1 MNQGSVAV
9 VAFEGISP
17 FHLSVPCLVFGE
29 DRRGDGIPPYDMRV
43 CVAGRSRRVETSAG
57 FSITADHGLEGLSG
71 AATVIVPSWRSTAE
85 TPPPALLDGLRRAH
99 DGGARIVG
107 LCLGAFVVAAA
118 GLLDGRRAT
127 THWRYAGELAARFS
141 AVQVDPDR
149 LWVDLDDV
157 VTSAGTAAALDC
169 CVHLVRRDHGAD
181 VANRLARRLVIA
193 PHRSGDQSQYI
204 ERPVTS
210 TDAPDELGSALDWAR
225 RHLDQPIGVDELAA
239 RAHLS
244 RRSFTRHFRAVTGTS
259 PHQWLLHERL
269 TVAQTLLETTN
280 ISIELVAERSGI
292 GSAATLR
299 QHYQRRFGTSP
310 QSYRTAFTR
319 AR

>member
-1 MNQGSVAV
+1 MNPGPVAV
-9 VAFEGISP
+9 VAFEEISP
-17 FHLSVPCLVFGE
+17 FHLSVPCVVFGE
-29 DRRGDGIPPYDMRV
+29 DRSADGIPRYDVRV
-43 CVAGRSRRVETSAG
+43 CVTGSSRRVATSGG
-57 FSITADHGLEGLSG
+57 FTVTADHGLEGLYG
-71 AATVIVPSWRSTAE
+71 AGTVIVPSWRSTGE
-85 TPPPALLDGLRRAH
+85 TPPAPLLDGLRRAH
-99 DGGARIVG
+99 DEGARIVG
-107 LCLGAFVVAAA
+107 LCLGAFAVAAA

-127 THWRYAGELAARFS
+127 THWRYADELGRHYP
-141 AVQVDPDR
+141 AVQVEPDR

-204 ERPVTS
+204 EHPVTT
-210 TDAPDELGSALDWAR
+210 TDTPDEIGAALAWAR
-225 RHLDQPIGVDELAA
+225 GHLDQPITVDELAA
-239 RAHLS
+239 RAHVS
-244 RRSFTRHFRAVTGTS
+244 RRSLTRRFRAATGTS

-269 TVAQTLLETTN
+269 TVAQSLLETTAL
-280 ISIELVAERSGI
+280 SIDLVAERSGL

-310 QSYRTAFTR
+310 QSYRRAFF
-319 AR
+319 AG